1 MRHRFERL
9 GSRHARDRDDQNQ
22 PPGKPHTPK
31 AATASRSSST
41 VASDARWPHSI
52 VDVVGAGSAR
62 WAPQTSTRIQKDR
75 AAGPVTVS
83 QLQCHAC
90 FIQQTRAHADQSN
103 DGAHDA
109 SCRVDRDAR
118 SPATCATVARYQDI
132 RAQSS
137 QQNTES
143 VCTSVESVPCQ
154 CAGHDHAQPAQTR
167 EQRFRGRTVR
177 PHV

>member
-1 MRHRFERL
+1 MCV
-9 GSRHARDRDDQNQ
+9 
-22 PPGKPHTPK
+22 
-31 AATASRSSST
+31 TASRDWDRGTRATVTIRTSPQQSRTQRQAAIAARSSST

-118 SPATCATVARYQDI
+118 SPATSATVARYQDI
-132 RAQSS
+132 RAQPS
-137 QQNTES
+137 QQNTQS
-143 VCTSVESVPCQ
+143 VCHSLSFTAHFERMWSLF
-154 CAGHDHAQPAQTR
+154 APAAAS
-167 EQRFRGRTVR
+167 G
-177 PHV
+177 